1 MRQNIKINSQLDA
14 LKMKEVE
21 KIFYQNNNTDNT
33 NVVPKVTPFRGI
45 NTDLLYIKDNKI
57 LFVKFMDTSEDLFSI
72 LDEELIEVMNEEN
85 ELLKLKMAQL
95 HSNISFNYVFIMP
108 YVNIEDTYGFE
119 EFVNDNIIDKN
130 KLNNIMSNPKLLDN
144 YLKEEN
150 NEIEL
155 NLYILDICPE
165 YYELNGEYHLNK
177 EFKKITFSQNDY
189 TYTANMLTDNQM
201 EKVLSINYGKTLI
214 EGPTSSGKTTIMV
227 SRAIKL
233 ARIYPHH
240 NFIIFTHTKQ
250 LCNQLREGIKLLYKE
265 NNNLE
270 VHTISSFIFK
280 LVKKYN
286 LILDYNML
294 KKDYEK
300 TFNNLIK
307 QARNVIK
314 NKRMF
319 KGIFIDESECFEPR
333 YVEFIEEFLYETKYI
348 FNMYYCESSNIYNSV
363 NIFKKPLNYIEFDEK
378 IILDENY
385 RQKSNI
391 ADFSNEFCK
400 NSNEYIKTLRKNIDR
415 KIYMKSKPILGSG
428 ITAQIVKVEDLEDQ
442 INSILWEI
450 EYLVNNKGM
459 NYSDIAIVFP
469 YNKKKLKNGKTIYF
483 QYLLRKALE
492 DVNIPYIIGDDNLTK
507 HAKRSGVTI
516 SNLYFIKNLEYK
528 AVVFCELEM
537 LYNQTINEDN
547 QDYQINDFVGDLNKI
562 YMVINRASEYLTI
575 ITTFNENASELIKIL
590 VRSAKKA

>member
-1 MRQNIKINSQLDA
+1 MRQNIKINSELDA
-14 LKMKEVE
+14 LRVKEIE
-21 KIFYQNNNTDNT
+21 KIFYEKYNDNT
-33 NVVPKVTPFRGI
+33 TVVPKVTPFRGI

-95 HSNISFNYVFIMP
+95 HSNITFNYVFIMP
-108 YVNIEDTYGFE
+108 YVNIEDAYGFD
-119 EFVNDNIIDKN
+119 EFVNENIIDKN
-130 KLNNIMSNPKLLDN
+130 KIKNIMNNPKLLDE
-144 YLKEEN
+144 YLKKEN

-165 YYELNGEYHLNK
+165 YYDINGIYHLNK
-177 EFKKITFSQNDY
+177 EFKKITFSQDDY
-189 TYTANMLTDNQM
+189 NYTANMLTDDQL
-201 EKVLSINYGKTLI
+201 EKVLSIKYGKTLI
-214 EGPTSSGKTTIMV
+214 EGPTGSGKTTIML

-250 LCNQLREGIKLLYKE
+250 LCNQLRESVRLLYKE

-270 VHTISSFIFK
+270 VHTISSFVFK

-286 LILDYNML
+286 LILDPNML

-307 QARNVIK
+307 QAKNVIK
-314 NKRMF
+314 NKKMF
-319 KGIFIDESECFEPR
+319 KGIFIDESECFE
-333 YVEFIEEFLYETKYI
+333 EKNIKFIEAFLYEKKYI
-348 FNMYYCESSNIYNSV
+348 FNIFYCESLNIYNNV
-363 NIFKKPLNYIEFDEK
+363 NIFKKPLEYIDFNEK
-378 IILDENY
+378 ISLNKNY
-385 RQKSNI
+385 RQQKNI
-391 ADFSNEFCK
+391 IDFSNRFCE
-400 NSNEYIKTLRKNIDR
+400 NANEYIKTLRNNVNRDLYKKSNSILKN
-415 KIYMKSKPILGSG
+415 G
-428 ITAQIVKVEDLEDQ
+428 ITSQIVKVDDLEDQ
-442 INSILWEI
+442 INAILWEI
-450 EYLVNNKGM
+450 EYLVKNKGLD
-459 NYSDIAIVFP
+459 YGDIAIVFP

-483 QYLLRKALE
+483 QYLLRKALD
-492 DVNIPYIIGDDNLTK
+492 DVNISYIIGDDDLTK
-507 HAKRSGVTI
+507 HAKKTGITL

-537 LYNQTINEDN
+537 LYNQTINKED
-547 QDYQINDFVGDLNKI
+547 QDYQINDFIGDLNKI

-575 ITTFNENASELIKIL
+575 TTTFNENSSELIKIL
-590 VRSAKKA
+590 VNSINT

>member
-14 LKMKEVE
+14 LKVKEVE
-21 KIFYQNNNTDNT
+21 KIFYENIGDNT
-33 NVVPKVTPFRGI
+33 NVVPKVTPFKGI

-108 YVNIEDTYGFE
+108 YVDIEETYDFE
-119 EFVNDNIIDKN
+119 DFVKNNIIDKSKIN
-130 KLNNIMSNPKLLDN
+130 SIINNPNELDN
-144 YLKEEN
+144 YLKNEN

-155 NLYILDICPE
+155 NLFILDICPE

-177 EFKKITFSQNDY
+177 EFKKITFTQDDY
-189 TYTANMLTDNQM
+189 NYTANMLTDSQLQ
-201 EKVLSINYGKTLI
+201 KSLSINYGNTLI
-214 EGPTSSGKTTIMV
+214 EGPTASGKTTIMT

-250 LCNQLREGIKLLYKE
+250 LCTQIRESVNLLYRD
-265 NNNLE
+265 NANLE
-270 VHTISSFIFK
+270 VHTVSSFVFK
-280 LVKKYN
+280 LAKKYN
-286 LILDYNML
+286 LILDYGLL

-307 QARNVIK
+307 QAKNVIK

-319 KGIFIDESECFEPR
+319 KGIFIDEAECFEQKH
-333 YVEFIEEFLYETKYI
+333 VEFIQEFLYEKKYI
-348 FNMYYCESSNIYNSV
+348 FNISYCESLNIYNNV
-363 NIFKKPLNYIEFDEK
+363 NIFKDQLNYIKFDDK
-378 IILDENY
+378 ILLNENY
-385 RQKSNI
+385 RQKRTI
-391 ADFSNEFCK
+391 IDFSNRFCE
-400 NSNEYIKTLRKNIDR
+400 NANNYIKSIRNNINR
-415 KIYMKSKPILGSG
+415 EIYRPVKPIMNEGVN
-428 ITAQIVKVEDLEDQ
+428 AQIVKVDDLEDQ
-442 INSILWEI
+442 INAILWEI
-450 EYLVNNKGM
+450 EYLVKNKGI

-483 QYLLRKALE
+483 QYLLKKAL
-492 DVNIPYIIGDDNLTK
+492 DDASIPYIIGDENLTK
-507 HAKRSGVTI
+507 HVKRNGITI
-516 SNLYFIKNLEYK
+516 SNLYFIKSLEYK

-537 LYNQTINEDN
+537 LYNQTINEEN
-547 QDYQINDFVGDLNKI
+547 QDYQVNDFVGDLNKI
-562 YMVINRASEYLTI
+562 YMVINKASEYLTI
-575 ITTFNENASELIKIL
+575 ITTFNEKASELIRIRVNSINK
-590 VRSAKKA
+590 